1 MRAAQPAAIASGAA
15 EGGVLA
21 APSADLDAGWG
32 VPDAAVATAAAP
44 APVEAPRAPPPPPEP
59 VLPPDPDGEEV
70 FRLDGAAT
78 DLDRSRLPRGKLTN
92 VAGVKFREAGTI
104 HELDSG
110 ETIYKRGDRVL
121 VDTDRGQVVAMVAV
135 GSRRMSVGEPLR
147 RIARL
152 ATINDDRIRERLVDK
167 ERDAYVYAKQ
177 RAREQRMPLKV
188 VRCEYPLSPGGR
200 VLFYFAAEERID
212 FRDLVRDLG
221 TRLRARVEMR
231 QIGVRD
237 EAKMVGGIGSCGRE
251 LCCTTFLPAFV
262 PVSIKMAKDQGLVLN
277 PTKVSGQCGRLKCC
291 LVYEQDTYKEMRK
304 GLPKVG
310 KRVETPAGN
319 GKVVELDVLRQRVR
333 VWFDERGSE
342 TFPADVVRKIE
353 PPPQPGRRPSLPQVT
368 GGDAA
373 DDEADEPEPGNAP
386 S

>member
-1 MRAAQPAAIASGAA
+1 MCGIKFR
-15 EGGVLA
+15 
-21 APSADLDAGWG
+21 DAGTLYEF
-32 VPDAAVATAAAP
+32 DAGDATY
-44 APVEAPRAPPPPPEP
+44 RR
-59 VLPPDPDGEEV
+59 GE
-70 FRLDGAAT
+70 
-78 DLDRSRLPRGKLTN
+78 
-92 VAGVKFREAGTI
+92 
-104 HELDSG
+104 
-110 ETIYKRGDRVL
+110 RVL
-121 VDTDRGQVVAMVAV
+121 VDTDRGQVVATVAV
-135 GSRRMSVGEPLR
+135 TSRRMSVGEPLR

-152 ATINDDRIRERLVDK
+152 ATSNDDRARDRNADK
-167 ERDAYVYAKQ
+167 EREAYLYCKERTKAS
-177 RAREQRMPLKV
+177 RMPLKV
-188 VRCEYPLSPGGR
+188 VRCEFPVSPSGR
-200 VLFYFAAEERID
+200 VLFYFASEERID

-251 LCCTTFLPAFV
+251 LCCSTFLPAFV

-333 VWFDERGSE
+333 VWFDEGGSE
-342 TFPADVVRKIE
+342 TFPADVVKKID
-353 PPPQPGRRPSLPQVT
+353 PPPQPGRRPSLPVVASGSSPVAEAT
-368 GGDAA
+368 ES
-373 DDEADEPEPGNAP
+373 DDDSDEPDPAP
-386 S
+386 SV